1 MKEFIYQK
9 ILKNI
14 CSHLGVESSDLF
26 VKSKETGVVDARQ
39 LLYYLCYNNSNMK
52 LTEISSYTN
61 NQGFHEDQ
69 ANISRSVESFSKKLE
84 SDKDL
89 QAIVDKL
96 KRVEV

>member
-1 MKEFIYQK
+1 MGI
-9 ILKNI
+9 
-14 CSHLGVESSDLF
+14 VSSDLF

-39 LLYYLCYNNSNMK
+39 LLYYLCYNDSNMK
-52 LTEISSYTN
+52 LTEISTYTN

-69 ANISRSVESFSKKLE
+69 ANISRSIESFTKKLE

-89 QAIVDKL
+89 QVIVDKI